1 MPKSPTPAASFR
13 GDNASPTSHPPKPMA
28 DHSASDSSDLSDGDD
43 DRNQFMRE
51 AVKLRRSARQPKN
64 ITRYTDESLI
74 HNNSRRRV
82 SLSSPPYSPG
92 SAHRPPRPDV
102 FSSAA
107 DVGRRTGRSMLSS
120 ILRQCEKQDAEE
132 EDLEQMRQNIT
143 TDQTDA
149 LDTDEAGMKKR
160 ALDADEMNRKEA
172 IAYLKY
178 SKPLPFF
185 SANVS
190 PFPPLPR
197 DNDLSDS
204 RSHASVFGL
213 CPLSRMFDI
222 ALPHSVCIL
231 THSDYLRD
239 CFTKKPQTI
248 TQKIVRRL
256 FYSCVWDP
264 TPVDPLSAGRQP
276 LLDPLII
283 AIKKQPPSSSTWHK
297 SSVWSLRQVL
307 LVYGVV
313 FDDTGI
319 ENENPLETVK
329 EALADDEDDT
339 DIDFSVSVGNNHVC
353 LDDEI
358 RIRRQRSLKSSTEQ
372 RICFECNRRRV
383 GQTNTPCVL
392 HSDNDRTR
400 KQHDRKK
407 VIVDL
412 ARRNIGRYLV
422 IASAL
427 VHRGW
432 DLKRVIDGTEGGE
445 TESMDVDTDEDDL
458 IVSTVTMCVRILLSR
473 FGSGLKRETGR
484 VIQSLVQRVSET
496 NWPAIRWRIAQSVIS
511 LTSRMNLHV
520 ELATYMLPFYCRRC
534 LGLSLDICYLSV
546 QQWCN
551 GPSLDPRPCGGV
563 WDVSAPAGSNT
574 TEVSFRLGD
583 VVDLLERVPE
593 MTKDSDVQWACGLT
607 RLLKQMVTMPTVL
620 KQRTAKD
627 YARLENVVQKMR
639 TCQKRLSFGEEAEV
653 QDMRIGL
660 DTLSRAV
667 QDMCDGDAP
676 RSSPQTKL
684 NLSNSPDFDAGSL
697 KTFCKS
703 FNTLGHMHT

>member
-1 MPKSPTPAASFR
+1 
-13 GDNASPTSHPPKPMA
+13 MA

-43 DRNQFMRE
+43 DHNQFMRE
-51 AVKLRRSARQPKN
+51 AVNLRRSARQRKN

-74 HNNSRRRV
+74 HNNSRHRV

-92 SAHRPPRPDV
+92 SAHRPSQSDV

-107 DVGRRTGRSMLSS
+107 DVGRRTGRSMLFS
-120 ILRQCEKQDAEE
+120 ILRQCEKHDAEE
-132 EDLEQMRQNIT
+132 EDLEHMRQNIT
-143 TDQTDA
+143 TGQTNA
-149 LDTDEAGMKKR
+149 FDTDEAGMKKR

-172 IAYLKY
+172 IAYHKY

-190 PFPPLPR
+190 PFPRLPQ
-197 DNDLSDS
+197 DNDLSDT

-222 ALPHSVCIL
+222 ALSHSACIL
-231 THSDYLRD
+231 MHSDYLRD
-239 CFTKKPQTI
+239 CFTNNPQTI

-283 AIKKQPPSSSTWHK
+283 AIKKQPPNSSTWQN
-297 SSVWSLRQVL
+297 STVWSLRQVL

-319 ENENPLETVK
+319 ENENPLETGK
-329 EALADDEDDT
+329 EALADDEDDAE
-339 DIDFSVSVGNNHVC
+339 IDSSMNVGNKHVC

-372 RICFECNRRRV
+372 RICFECNSLRV
-383 GQTNTPCVL
+383 GQTNTPCAL
-392 HSDNDRTR
+392 HSDSDRMR
-400 KQHDRKK
+400 KQHERKK
-407 VIVDL
+407 AVVDL
-412 ARRNIGRYLV
+412 SRRNIGRYLV

-432 DLKRVIDGTEGGE
+432 DLRRAIDGTDDGE
-445 TESMDVDTDEDDL
+445 TESMDVDTNEDDVV
-458 IVSTVTMCVRILLSR
+458 VSTVTMCVRMLLSR

-484 VIQSLVQRVSET
+484 LIQSLVQRVSET

-511 LTSRMNLHV
+511 LTSRINLHV
-520 ELATYMLPFYCRRC
+520 ELATYMVPFYCRRS
-534 LGLSLDICYLSV
+534 LGLSLDICYLSM
-546 QQWCN
+546 QQWCS

-563 WDVSAPAGSNT
+563 WDMSAPAGPNT
-574 TEVSFRLGD
+574 TDVSFRLGD
-583 VVDLLERVPE
+583 VVDLLEQVPE

-607 RLLKQMVTMPTVL
+607 RLLKQIVTMPIVL
-620 KQRTAKD
+620 KQRTAED
-627 YARLENVVQKMR
+627 YARLDNVVQKMR

-667 QDMCDGDAP
+667 QDMCEGDAP
-676 RSSPQTKL
+676 RSSQQTKL
-684 NLSNSPDFDAGSL
+684 NLAKSPEFDAGSL
-697 KTFCKS
+697 KPFCNSVNTFAYID
-703 FNTLGHMHT
+703 T